1 MSPMQT
7 GEPPAIELQNLGKT
21 FSGFRAI
28 DNLNFQIGHGEVF
41 GLLGPNGAGK
51 TTTMRIIACL
61 LSPTDG
67 DVFVAGKSVRDSKNR
82 TTISRNI
89 GLLTE
94 SPNVYERL
102 TAEQNLI
109 FFARAYGIPEPEIEG
124 RVRSVLKEFD
134 LEDRRS
140 DRAVT
145 LSKGMRQKL
154 AIARAVVHRPSVLLL
169 DEPTASLDAES
180 AKMIRSQISETA
192 RTGDH
197 TVLLSTHNLDD
208 ASRLCNRIAFISR
221 GRILA
226 IGSEEDVSSQAKKD
240 RLNTK
245 PDSVSIT
252 LLSLDGFSEERLL
265 NLIPGAKAVHQNGD
279 GRSFEV
285 AFKDEFSPEEL
296 EVQTSEAI
304 STLVRAGAKISRVV
318 QYKPSLEDL
327 YLDIVSSR
335 KNLN

>member
-1 MSPMQT
+1 
-7 GEPPAIELQNLGKT
+7 
-21 FSGFRAI
+21 
-28 DNLNFQIGHGEVF
+28 
-41 GLLGPNGAGK
+41 
-51 TTTMRIIACL
+51 MRIIACL
-61 LSPTDG
+61 LSPTEG
-67 DVFVAGKSVRDSKNR
+67 NVLVGGKSVKDSKSRNA
-82 TTISRNI
+82 ISRSI

-109 FFARAYGIPEPEIEG
+109 FFARAYGVPEPEIEG

-134 LEDRRS
+134 LEDRKT

-145 LSKGMRQKL
+145 LSKGMKQKL
-154 AIARAVVHRPSVLLL
+154 AIARALVHQPSVLLL

-192 RTGDH
+192 RTGGR

-208 ASRLCNRIAFISR
+208 ASRLCRRIAFIGK

-226 IGSEEDVSSQAKKD
+226 IGSEGDVSNQVRRDHMNA
-240 RLNTK
+240 K
-245 PDSVSIT
+245 PDSLSIT
-252 LLSLDGFSEERLL
+252 LLSLEGFPDERLL
-265 NLIPGAKAVHQNGD
+265 NLIAGAQSVHRDGD

-285 AFKDEFSPEEL
+285 VFSDEYSPEEMEEL
-296 EVQTSEAI
+296 TSKAI
-304 STLVRAGAKISRVV
+304 SSLVGAGAKITRVV

-327 YLDIVSSR
+327 YLNIVTNQR
-335 KNLN
+335 KEA